1 MKRLAFFTMI
11 VFLLINPCLIS
22 AAEKTAGNLSGTGE
36 AVLEKGIAEYKSE
49 NFEEAVEYLLE
60 ARKKLPGSSVA
71 AFYLGLSYKQ
81 TGIYRQ
87 ALSNFKDALSLTP
100 PVTDAY
106 TELIDVLYNL
116 NEFKEAKEWIA
127 KAEKEGIK
135 PAYISFLKGMVFA
148 KEDNNKGAIEAF
160 KKAKELDSSL
170 AQSVDFQ
177 IAMTYAKDRK
187 IAEAKESLKAV
198 ISIDPTSELASFAKE
213 YENAL
218 TRTLAAYKTWR
229 FTIGAGYQFDTNV
242 ISKPTSFIGI
252 SSVDVASGKKD
263 SSMFNSLRIDYAPM
277 TSGDFS
283 FNAQYN
289 AYTNNYFHSPAF
301 KYDTFL
307 QSISLIPGY
316 NLKGGSIT
324 LPLNYSHVWLTEH
337 EYMHMTTLKPTLS
350 VMLFPDLIGQ
360 LSLGYGKREMINA
373 ALDPDEDRDANVYNA
388 SVGYVY
394 PFMDGKAMVNFK
406 YEYSIE
412 ETDGRNWANNGNRM
426 NLGLLL
432 PLRDKI
438 NMVMSGDIL
447 VQKYNNYSTIFN
459 APGYPDNPTERF
471 DKVYSGSAG
480 FIWELFK
487 NLNLN
492 LQYSFTRSD
501 SNFAIYD
508 YKRSVYASGLEYSF

>member
-1 MKRLAFFTMI
+1 MKRFAFFTMI
-11 VFLLINPCLIS
+11 VFLLINPCIIS
-22 AAEKTAGNLSGTGE
+22 AAEKTAGNLLGTGE
-36 AVLEKGIAEYKSE
+36 AALEKGIAEYKAE
-49 NFEEAVEYLLE
+49 NFEEAVGYLSE
-60 ARKKLPGSSVA
+60 ARRKLPNSSIA

-87 ALSNFKDALSLTP
+87 SVNNFRDALSLTP

-106 TELIDVLYNL
+106 TELIEVLYNL

-127 KAEKEGIK
+127 KAEKEGIR
-135 PAYISFLKGMVFA
+135 PAHISFLKGMVFA
-148 KEDNNKGAIEAF
+148 KEDNNQGAIGAF

-170 AQSVDFQ
+170 AQSSDFQ
-177 IAMTYAKDRK
+177 IAMIYAKDRK

-218 TRTLAAYKTWR
+218 ARTLAAYKTWR

-242 ISKPTSFIGI
+242 ISQPTSFVGI
-252 SSVDVASGKKD
+252 AAVDVASGKKD
-263 SSMFNSLRIDYAPM
+263 SSIFNSLRIDYAPM
-277 TSGDFS
+277 TSGDLS

-289 AYTNNYFHSPAF
+289 AYTNNYFHGPAF

-316 NLKGGSIT
+316 NLKRGSVT

-337 EYMHMTTLKPTLS
+337 EYMHITTLKPTLS
-350 VMLFPDLIGQ
+350 VMLFPDLIG
-360 LSLGYGKREMINA
+360 LFSLGYGKREMINA
-373 ALDPDEDRDANVYNA
+373 SLDPDEDRDANIYNA

-394 PFMDGKAMVNFK
+394 PFMDGKAMINFK
-406 YEYSIE
+406 YEYSLE
-412 ETDGRNWANNGNRM
+412 ETDGRNWDNNGNRM

-438 NMVMSGDIL
+438 NMVMSGDVF
-447 VQKYNNYSTIFN
+447 VQKYKNYSTIFN
-459 APGYPDNPTERF
+459 APGYPDKPTERF
-471 DKVYSGSAG
+471 DKIYSGSAG
-480 FIWELFK
+480 FIWEIFK

-492 LQYSFTRSD
+492 LQYSYTRAD
-501 SNFAIYD
+501 SNFPIYD
-508 YKRSVYASGLEYSF
+508 YERSVYASGLEYSF